1 MSKNEMNEI
10 AKRIFSRK
18 DHDYAAATYKDVDD
32 LKKLYEL
39 AKQLPIENKK
49 DFRFVFDALV
59 FIAEQYETMGRMSVA
74 AKYRLEALLFVEG
87 FADEYQDD
95 EEFKDKVVDLFTLLL
110 RDRNYFVD
118 DDCEDCLKAAKATK
132 LMGEE
137 EIKKIHQ
144 QRMNRRR
151 NLKSDPVEMSEEYL
165 AVIDEVERKIDANMK
180 NKGGMGSC
188 FEFWSLKQEY
198 LAEKGINWTSP
209 ALLNPRVMF
218 D

>member
-49 DFRFVFDALV
+49 DFRFVFDVLV

-74 AKYRLEALLFVEG
+74 AKYRLEVLLFVEG
-87 FADEYQDD
+87 FADEYQGD
-95 EEFKDKVVDLFTLLL
+95 EEFKNKVKDLFTLLL

-132 LMGEE
+132 LMSEE